1 MPDPESERDSAAFGP
16 SRSDHPTLSLDDT
29 WSYFLP
35 DDGSKQHYT
44 TRLAPPV
51 AAEVEAFRERYDL
64 AKGEAIAMLV
74 QLGLGHTST
83 VARLDRLGTTTSR
96 TADRYD
102 QLATAVTRLEQEV
115 EALADT
121 LEELQGPGEPSSAT
135 GTEAGPQSGSG
146 AAADTTADGTADDP
160 DELF

>member
-1 MPDPESERDSAAFGP
+1 MSDPNPECDSAAFSP
-16 SRSDHPTLSLDDT
+16 SRSDRSSLSRDDT

-64 AKGEAIAMLV
+64 SKADAIAMLV

-83 VARLDRLGTTTSR
+83 VARLDRLATTTSR
-96 TADRYD
+96 TTDRYD
-102 QLATAVTRLEQEV
+102 QLATSVTRLEREL
-115 EALADT
+115 EAIADT
-121 LEELQGPGEPSSAT
+121 LDELQEPGEPSSAT
-135 GTEAGPQSGSG
+135 GTEADPQSGSG
-146 AAADTTADGTADDP
+146 ATGDTTADGTADDP